1 MVLVATKILSVVI
14 ILSRLVNRRN
24 VMISSLRTQVQ
35 PDHYRL
41 SVAEPERNPK

>member
-24 VMISSLRTQVQ
+24 VMISSLTQV
-35 PDHYRL
+35 HYRL